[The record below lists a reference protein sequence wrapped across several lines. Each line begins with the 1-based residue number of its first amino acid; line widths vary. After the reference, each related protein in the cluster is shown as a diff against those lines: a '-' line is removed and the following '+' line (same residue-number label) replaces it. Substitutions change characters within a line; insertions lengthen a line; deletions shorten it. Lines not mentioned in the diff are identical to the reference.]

1 MKKKEYIKEIIRSF
15 HINALPTI
23 KPRELSV
30 PTNSGKIVTLC
41 GVRRCGKTYILY
53 QTISELLESGVDK
66 KRIVYINFEDER
78 LDLSS
83 DELDLVLQAYRELY
97 ELDIEECYLFFDEIQ
112 NISGWEQFI
121 RRIYDTLSKNI
132 FITGSNAKLLSAEI
146 ATSLRGRNISYE
158 VYPLSFSEYLS
169 FIDFTPD
176 IYNPN
181 HKARLKNAFLEYM
194 KNGGFP
200 ETIGMS
206 ADIRANTLQ
215 GYFDVMI
222 YRDIIE
228 RYDEKNSSLLKYFIK
243 RVLSTFTKAI
253 SINKIYN
260 ELKSSGYK
268 VGKNTLYQYFDYIET
283 IYLGFALRRYD
294 PSMLKS
300 ELSEKKTYLIDNG
313 LLLSVSFA
321 FSDDYGKLLENIV
334 FLELKRSGKDI
345 FYYKDKKEC
354 DFVVFDRDRAIEAI
368 QVCYDMSDKDTRD
381 REIAGLLEA
390 CKALGLSSGVIVT
403 MDEDDEFDIEG
414 IHIKL
419 VSVYRYLM
427 NNE

>member
-1 MKKKEYIKEIIRSF
+1 
-15 HINALPTI
+15 
-23 KPRELSV
+23 
-30 PTNSGKIVTLC
+30 
-41 GVRRCGKTYILY
+41 
-53 QTISELLESGVDK
+53 
-66 KRIVYINFEDER
+66 
-78 LDLSS
+78 
-83 DELDLVLQAYRELY
+83 
-97 ELDIEECYLFFDEIQ
+97 LDIEECYLFFDEIQ

>member
-15 HINALPTI
+15 HTNDLPTI
-23 KPRELSV
+23 KPRELHI
-30 PTNSGKIVTLC
+30 PANSGKIVTLC
-41 GVRRCGKTYILY
+41 GVRRCGKTYIMY
-53 QTISELLESGVDK
+53 QTIAELLSSGVDK
-66 KRIVYINFEDER
+66 TKIIYINFEDER
-78 LDLSS
+78 LDLSIG
-83 DELDLVLQAYRELY
+83 ELDLILQSYRELY
-97 ELDIEECYLFFDEIQ
+97 ELDIKECYLFFDEIQ
-112 NISGWEQFI
+112 NISGWEGFV
-121 RRIYDTLSKNI
+121 RRIYDTLTKNI

-176 IYNPN
+176 MYNPN
-181 HKARLKNAFLEYM
+181 DKAKLKNIFMQFM
-194 KNGGFP
+194 KDGGFP
-200 ETIGMS
+200 ETLGMG

-228 RYDEKNSSLLKYFIK
+228 RYDEKNSALLKYFIK

-300 ELSEKKTYLIDNG
+300 ELSEKKSYLIDNG
-313 LLLSVSFA
+313 LLLSVSFT

-345 FYYKDKKEC
+345 FYYKEKKEC
-354 DFVVFDRDRAIEAI
+354 DFLVFDRDRVVEAI
-368 QVCYDMSDKDTRD
+368 QVCYDMSDKDTRE
-381 REIAGLLEA
+381 REVAGLLEA
-390 CKALGLSSGVIVT
+390 CEALGLQRGAIVT
-403 MDEDDEFDIEG
+403 LDEDDEFIQEG
-414 IHIKL
+414 ICVRL
-419 VSVYRYLM
+419 VGIGRYLLE
-427 NNE
+427 NK

>member
-15 HINALPTI
+15 HINALPHI

-30 PTNSGKIVTLC
+30 PTTSGKIVTLC

-53 QTISELLESGVDK
+53 QTISELLASGVDK
-66 KRIVYINFEDER
+66 KRVVYINFEDER

-97 ELDIEECYLFFDEIQ
+97 ELDLGDCFLFFDEIQ
-112 NISGWEQFI
+112 NISGWEQFV
-121 RRIYDTLSKNI
+121 RRIYDTLTKNI

-158 VYPLSFSEYLS
+158 VYPLSFSEYLL
-169 FIDFTPD
+169 FLDFSPD

-181 HKARLKNAFLEYM
+181 DKAKLKNIFLEFM

-200 ETIGMS
+200 ETLGMS

-228 RYDEKNSSLLKYFIK
+228 RYEEKNSALLKYFIK

-283 IYLGFALRRYD
+283 IYLGFTLRRYD

-300 ELSEKKTYLIDNG
+300 ELSEKKSYLIDNG

-321 FSDDYGKLLENIV
+321 FSDDYGKLLENTV

-345 FYYKDKKEC
+345 FYYEDKKEC
-354 DFVVFDRDRAIEAI
+354 DFLVFDRDKAIEAI
-368 QVCYDMSDKDTRD
+368 QVCYDMSDKDTRE

-390 CKALGLSSGVIVT
+390 CKALGLGSGVIVT
-403 MDEDDEFDIEG
+403 LDEDDELTIDDVR
-414 IHIKL
+414 IKL
-419 VSVYRYLM
+419 ISVYKYLYSF
-427 NNE
+427 

>member
-1 MKKKEYIKEIIRSF
+1 MIKKEYIKEIIRSF

-30 PTNSGKIVTLC
+30 PTTSGKIVTLC

-53 QTISELLESGVDK
+53 QTISELLASGVDK
-66 KRIVYINFEDER
+66 KRVVYINFEDER

-97 ELDIEECYLFFDEIQ
+97 ELDIGECYLFFDEIQ
-112 NISGWEQFI
+112 NISGWEQFV
-121 RRIYDTLSKNI
+121 RRIYDTLTKNI

-169 FIDFTPD
+169 FLDFSPD

-181 HKARLKNAFLEYM
+181 DKAKLKNSFLEFM

-206 ADIRANTLQ
+206 TDIRVNTLQ

-228 RYDEKNSSLLKYFIK
+228 RYEEKNSALLKYFIK

-283 IYLGFALRRYD
+283 IYLGFTLRRYD

-300 ELSEKKTYLIDNG
+300 ELSEKKSYFIDNG

-321 FSDDYGKLLENIV
+321 FSDDYGKLLENTV
-334 FLELKRSGKDI
+334 FLQLKRSGKDI

-354 DFVVFDRDRAIEAI
+354 DFLVFDRDRAIEAI
-368 QVCYDMSDKDTRD
+368 QVCYDMSDKDTRE
-381 REIAGLLEA
+381 REITGLLEA
-390 CKALGLSSGVIVT
+390 CKALGLGSGVIVT
-403 MDEDDEFDIEG
+403 LDEDDELTIDDVR
-414 IHIKL
+414 IKL
-419 VSVYRYLM
+419 ISVYKYLYSF
-427 NNE
+427 

>member
-1 MKKKEYIKEIIRSF
+1 MIKKEYIKEIIRSF
-15 HINALPTI
+15 HINALPTV

-30 PTNSGKIVTLC
+30 PTTSGKIVTLC

-53 QTISELLESGVDK
+53 QTISELLASGVDK
-66 KRIVYINFEDER
+66 KRVVYINFEDER

-97 ELDIEECYLFFDEIQ
+97 ELDIGECYLFFDEIQ
-112 NISGWEQFI
+112 NISGWEQFV
-121 RRIYDTLSKNI
+121 RRIYDTLTKNI

-169 FIDFTPD
+169 FLDFSPD

-181 HKARLKNAFLEYM
+181 DKAKLKNSFLEFM

-206 ADIRANTLQ
+206 TDIRVNTLQ

-228 RYDEKNSSLLKYFIK
+228 RYEEKNSALLKYFIK

-283 IYLGFALRRYD
+283 IYLGFTLRRYD

-300 ELSEKKTYLIDNG
+300 ELSEKKSYFIDNG

-321 FSDDYGKLLENIV
+321 FSDDYGKLLENTV
-334 FLELKRSGKDI
+334 FLQLKRSGKDI

-354 DFVVFDRDRAIEAI
+354 DFLVFDRDRAIEAI
-368 QVCYDMSDKDTRD
+368 QVCYDMSDKDTRE
-381 REIAGLLEA
+381 REITGLLEA
-390 CKALGLSSGVIVT
+390 CKALGLGSGVIVT
-403 MDEDDEFDIEG
+403 LDEDDELTIDDVR
-414 IHIKL
+414 IKL
-419 VSVYRYLM
+419 ISVYKYLYSF
-427 NNE
+427 